1 MAWIML
7 IFEASCARTDT
18 TLRRLNTNFTY
29 KEFSN
34 MSTASVSPLSLIPSR
49 ALAARL
55 SLAAVMIFPLVAQ
68 ADVLID
74 DFSAGSMGTLTGA
87 GSFAES
93 VNNVLGG
100 VRELAYDFASP
111 LPSNS
116 LSLITAAPGLLASG
130 TMNMAALDSTHKNF
144 TLTYDGLLGTG
155 MNLHIGLTTTSEIV
169 VRAMADFWSAPTA
182 GVSVLT
188 VAVTDDLGVTRSLG
202 RTPDSAAFVFG
213 DVAFSLGDA
222 AYSGVNLAHID
233 RISLAFTSA
242 LSADTYFD
250 SVSIRP
256 AAYAVATPV
265 PEADT
270 YAYML
275 LGMGL
280 VGMLARRRG

>member
-1 MAWIML
+1 MP
-7 IFEASCARTDT
+7 
-18 TLRRLNTNFTY
+18 
-29 KEFSN
+29 
-34 MSTASVSPLSLIPSR
+34 TASFASFSPLSLIPSR

-55 SLAAVMIFPLVAQ
+55 SLAATMIFPLVAQ

-100 VRELAYDFASP
+100 VRELAYDFASL

-116 LSLITAAPGLLASG
+116 LSLITAAPTGLLASG
-130 TMNMAALDSTHKNF
+130 TMNVAGLDSTHKNF
-144 TLTYDGLLGTG
+144 TLTYDGLLGAD
-155 MNLHIGLTTTSEIV
+155 MNLHIGLTATSEIV
-169 VRAMADFWSAPTA
+169 VRAMADFWSAPAA
-182 GVSVLT
+182 GASVLT
-188 VAVTDDLGVTRSLG
+188 VSATDDRGVTRSLG
-202 RTPDSAAFVFG
+202 LTPNSGAFLFD
-213 DVAFSLGDA
+213 DVVFSLGNA
-222 AYSGVNLAHID
+222 AYSDLNLGHID

-256 AAYAVATPV
+256 AVYTAAMPV

-275 LGMGL
+275 LGIGL